1 MGFTQWYMWD
11 ITKAFQRGK
20 FVAIQ
25 VKLRKK
31 EKSSNNLTLK
41 GIRNFFF
48 GKETQISG
56 NRNLFLHSSGVQESE
71 IKVLAGP
78 YNAPTQRWQ
87 EESFLASS
95 GSRGLLAILG
105 FPWPVNA
112 SLQSLPLASHG
123 FLPCVSVWRFS
134 FTRDTLWGL
143 RDTQHDL
150 IFVDYI
156 CQDLISKYKH
166 IHRCQGPGP
175 PLISLGTQFNP

>member
-1 MGFTQWYMWD
+1 M
-11 ITKAFQRGK
+11 
-20 FVAIQ
+20 
-25 VKLRKK
+25 
-31 EKSSNNLTLK
+31 
-41 GIRNFFF
+41 
-48 GKETQISG
+48 
-56 NRNLFLHSSGVQESE
+56 
-71 IKVLAGP
+71 LAGP
-78 YNAPTQRWQ
+78 YNAPTQRRQ

-123 FLPCVSVWRFS
+123 FLPCVSVWHFS
-134 FTRDTLWGL
+134 FTRDTLRGL

-175 PLISLGTQFNP
+175 PLISLGTQFNPSNLRLSFKAHLAEPVVLTEVAPSVDQGCSWEHLSDSCQRDVLLTSSIR